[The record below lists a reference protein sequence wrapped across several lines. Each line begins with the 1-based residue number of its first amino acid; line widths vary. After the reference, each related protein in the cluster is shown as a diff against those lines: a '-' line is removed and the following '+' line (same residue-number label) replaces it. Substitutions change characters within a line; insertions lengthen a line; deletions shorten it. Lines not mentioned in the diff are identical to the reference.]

1 MDRHD
6 SVIRQKTD
14 RERESVLT
22 ASGSCRERI
31 TVVGAVNVDICAKP
45 FLPLVCADSN
55 PGIVSMSMGGVGRNI
70 AHNLCLLGQPV
81 SLVTAF
87 GGDANGVR
95 IRQDLE
101 HLEIDLNGSITVA
114 HMATSSYVFITDER
128 GEMQLAISDMALC
141 EKLTP
146 QVMADALGGINQS
159 CLCVIDA
166 NLPEDTIRYLAENV
180 SVPLFADPVSTRK
193 MEKLKPVLSHLHTF
207 KPNRLEA
214 EMLSGIPIRDEES
227 LRSAA
232 AALLRFG
239 IQRVF
244 ITLGAKGVLCADR
257 EQMLLL
263 PGIPAKVKS
272 TTGGGDCFLA
282 ALAYAYRMGFS
293 LEDSGILALSAGA
306 ICTEGE
312 HTINEQMSAELV
324 HARAGI
330 PLPEK
335 S

>member
-1 MDRHD
+1 MDMRGN
-6 SVIRQKTD
+6 SIRQKKD
-14 RERESVLT
+14 QDHGALPL
-22 ASGSCRERI
+22 AFQSGKSRI

-81 SLVTAF
+81 SLITAL
-87 GGDANGVR
+87 GGDSYGEK
-95 IRQDLE
+95 IRRELNS
-101 HLEIDLNGSITVA
+101 LGIDLKGSIIEE
-114 HMATSSYVFITDER
+114 HMTTSSYVFITNEK

-146 QVMADALGGINQS
+146 QVMADALDEINRS

-166 NLPEDTIRYLAENV
+166 NLPEETIRFLAEHV
-180 SVPLFADPVSTRK
+180 TVPLFADPVSTRK
-193 MEKLKPVLSHLHTF
+193 MQKLKPVLSRLHTL

-214 EMLSGIPIRDEES
+214 EILSGIPIRDEES
-227 LRSAA
+227 LRAA
-232 AALLRFG
+232 ADALLRAG
-239 IQRVF
+239 VHRVF
-244 ITLGAKGVLCADR
+244 ITLGPKGVLCADQ

-263 PGIPAKVKS
+263 PGIPTDVKS

-293 LEDSGILALSAGA
+293 LKESGTLALAAGA
-306 ICTEGE
+306 ICAEGE
-312 HTINEQMSAELV
+312 HTINELMSADGV

-330 PLPEK
+330 PVIR
-335 S
+335 